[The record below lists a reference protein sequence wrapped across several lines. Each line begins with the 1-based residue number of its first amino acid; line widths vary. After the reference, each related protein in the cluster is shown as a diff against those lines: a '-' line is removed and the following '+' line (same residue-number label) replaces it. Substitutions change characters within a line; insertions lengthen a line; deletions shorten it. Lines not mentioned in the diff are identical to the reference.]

1 MSPYTI
7 TYTVGEGEDEL
18 VYTKEFSVDSLAP
31 VITVIGSKNVTLE
44 LGDLYSLPTYSA
56 SDKVTAEDTESS
68 VIYNVKV
75 KDGHGT
81 VDTRNAGI
89 YEIVIVAVDKF
100 GNETEETITVTV
112 EDPCDDQA
120 HLEANNFNTELIA
133 LLIGIPL
140 ALGAMI
146 TLRRG
151 Y

>member
-1 MSPYTI
+1 M
-7 TYTVGEGEDEL
+7 
-18 VYTKEFSVDSLAP
+18 
-31 VITVIGSKNVTLE
+31 
-44 LGDLYSLPTYSA
+44 
-56 SDKVTAEDTESS
+56 
-68 VIYNVKV
+68 KV

-89 YEIVIVAVDKF
+89 YNIVIVAEDKF
-100 GNETEETITVTV
+100 GNVAEKTITVTV

-120 HLEANNFNTELIA
+120 HLEANNFNAELVA

-140 ALGAMI
+140 AIGAMI